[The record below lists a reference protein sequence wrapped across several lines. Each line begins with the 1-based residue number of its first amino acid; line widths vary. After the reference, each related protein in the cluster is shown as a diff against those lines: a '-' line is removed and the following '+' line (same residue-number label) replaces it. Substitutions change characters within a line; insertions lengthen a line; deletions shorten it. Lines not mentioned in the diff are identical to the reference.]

1 MDCILIVEG
10 GSFRGA
16 FAYGVVSQL
25 QESGLFPLFTHFS
38 GTSASATTLAG
49 VLSDVPDEDIDEIWT
64 KRLSEKK
71 FFAGAKLWGRRSQD
85 EGPILNL
92 DYLIDEMLR
101 YDYPIDCHRLKE
113 RNFYIPL
120 THVES
125 GNVHYVKTTDEICRT
140 RAASG
145 TPRMHKI
152 LKAAMALPGPYN
164 EKVTV
169 GGVRYIDGG
178 ILEPIPRN
186 IHGVPEKRVYILT
199 QPEGVFDTLTKKFMR
214 IVEKRTI
221 RNLQKEGHFD
231 EHIIEAL
238 HNAEGIYRA
247 NRQCIEE
254 LREKGSAYVIQPVKA
269 VPSYS
274 NDSASLRE
282 VVDYGKEIARSH
294 LPALAA
300 FLGLE
305 QQPEWIPDRGGG

>member
-1 MDCILIVEG
+1 MDCMLIVEG

-16 FAYGVVSQL
+16 FAYGVLSQL
-25 QESGLFPLFTHFS
+25 KESGLFSFFTHFS

-71 FFAGAKLWGRRSQD
+71 FFAGAKLWGRRSED
-85 EGPILNL
+85 EGPVLNL

-101 YDYPIDCHRLKE
+101 FDYPIDCHKLAEK
-113 RNFYIPL
+113 NFYIPI
-120 THVES
+120 THVENGS
-125 GNVHYVKTTDEICRT
+125 VEYVKTTDEICRSQ
-140 RAASG
+140 AASG

-164 EKVTV
+164 DKVTV
-169 GGVRYIDGG
+169 DGVRYIDGG

-186 IHGVPEKRVYILT
+186 IHGIPERRVYVLT
-199 QPEGVFDTLTKKFMR
+199 QPAGFFDTLTKKFMR

-238 HNAEGIYRA
+238 HNSEAIYKA
-247 NRQCIEE
+247 NIECIEE
-254 LREKGSAYVIQPVKA
+254 LREKGAAYVIQPLKP

-274 NDSASLRE
+274 NEPESLRE
-282 VVDYGKEIARSH
+282 VVDYGKEVARNH
-294 LPALAA
+294 LPDLER
-300 FLGLE
+300 FLGLKA
-305 QQPEWIPDRGGG
+305 